1 MSSAG
6 GLDRNTTSTFG
17 YVPHRPAVK
26 ARPEAPVSR
35 PLAEFPPAGTLPD
48 PAPLCANL
56 ALCVVEVLAG
66 ARSLDQV
73 SRWVTDSVFVN
84 LLRRSVIA
92 SRARAMAGADAPRPR
107 LRVGDPLVTY
117 PVPGVVEAVVLVH
130 QPARTRAIAI
140 RLETVRGRWRAT
152 AITVL

>member
-1 MSSAG
+1 MSSAREHDG
-6 GLDRNTTSTFG
+6 
-17 YVPHRPAVK
+17 HEPAVLP
-26 ARPEAPVSR
+26 RPV
-35 PLAEFPPAGTLPD
+35 AEFPPDQADALPD

-56 ALCVVEVLAG
+56 ALCVVEALVG

-73 SRWVTDSVFVN
+73 SRWVTESVFVH
-84 LLRRSVIA
+84 LLRRVVIA
-92 SRARAMAGADAPRPR
+92 SRARAMSGADAPRPR
-107 LRVGDPLVTY
+107 LRVGDPRVSS

-130 QPARTRAIAI
+130 QPARSRAVAI

>member
-1 MSSAG
+1 MSSAREHDG
-6 GLDRNTTSTFG
+6 HERTAL
-17 YVPHRPAVK
+17 P
-26 ARPEAPVSR
+26 R
-35 PLAEFPPAGTLPD
+35 PLAEFPAPDDPGMLPD

-56 ALCVVEVLAG
+56 ALCVVEALVG

-73 SRWVTDSVFVN
+73 SRWVTESVFVH
-84 LLRRSVIA
+84 LLRRVVIA
-92 SRARAMAGADAPRPR
+92 SRARAISGSEAPRPR
-107 LRVGDPLVTY
+107 LRVGEPHISS

-130 QPARTRAIAI
+130 QPARSRAVAI